1 MTTKIYGYVPGW
13 TVACISPYVS
23 KLANFYRMVDH
34 PFELVGQDLSR
45 LQQDAPRGKLP
56 YIIDTDGTKVPD
68 SNEIIAY
75 HKQKYGDKLD
85 ADATP
90 EERAVML
97 AWVRLI
103 DEHLYWSGVI
113 QPRWRSDAG
122 WETYLPI
129 ICGGAIDIPAEV
141 RTGHDAFR
149 DHIRDEFVKQGMGLK
164 SDEEVFQTFKTDV
177 DAMKDFLHDK
187 SFFMGSR
194 PRSVDAT
201 VFSILTHTMECPFDW
216 RGRDYIRGIGMFN
229 DYIARMRST
238 FNLEFGVKN
247 TSLAA

>member
-1 MTTKIYGYVPGW
+1 MATKIYGYVPGW

-23 KLANFYRMVDH
+23 KLANYYRMVDH

-68 SNEIIAY
+68 SNEIISY
-75 HKQKYGDKLD
+75 HRRKYGDKLD

-90 EERAVML
+90 EEQAVML

-122 WETYLPI
+122 WETYVPI
-129 ICGGAIDIPAEV
+129 ICGGATDIPAEV
-141 RTGHDAFR
+141 RSGLDAFR

-164 SDEEVFQTFKTDV
+164 SDEEVFQTFKTDI
-177 DAMKDFLHDK
+177 DAMRDYLHDK
-187 SFFMGSR
+187 SFFMGPK

-216 RGRDYIRGIGMFN
+216 KGRDYIRGIKPFN
-229 DYIARMRST
+229 DYITRMRST
-238 FNLEFGVKN
+238 FNLDFGGKN
-247 TSLAA
+247 TSMAA